1 MTMIL
6 HVEGARPEELERGLA
21 AARAVFEAADVSPWA
36 AALAHH
42 AREGWDVGGFADE
55 LEPTPEEH
63 AAAAVLDD
71 ARAAAIAACCADWS
85 VPLPA
90 ADLSVSSP
98 PSCSHEVW
106 QEDGRS

>member
-6 HVEGARPEELERGLA
+6 HVEGATREELERGLA
-21 AARAVFEAADVSPWA
+21 AARAIFEAADISPWA

-55 LEPTPEEH
+55 LELTSEQH

-71 ARAAAIAACCADWS
+71 ARAAAVEACCAGWS

-90 ADLSVSSP
+90 AELSI
-98 PSCSHEVW
+98 SHP
-106 QEDGRS
+106 RS

>member
-6 HVEGARPEELERGLA
+6 HVKGARPDELERGLA
-21 AARAVFEAADVSPWA
+21 AARAVFDAADISPWA

-55 LEPTPEEH
+55 LEPTPEQH

-71 ARAAAIAACCADWS
+71 ARAAAIEACCTGWL

-90 ADLSVSSP
+90 ADLSISSP
-98 PSCSHEVW
+98 
-106 QEDGRS
+106 RS